1 MLRLLL
7 ILACSLL
14 PLAALP
20 RAWKSP
26 SGDRTFQG
34 NFVARD
40 AKGVTIRRADGQVF
54 TLAATTL
61 HPDDLKWLDQTHPL
75 TTAPPADPPAAP
87 PADQSAVFD
96 TLHFGDTRAQV
107 QEKLKA
113 SSFVEMGVD
122 AAFLGRM
129 GLNGT
134 FQTRKD
140 IGGLRCL
147 LYFDWTAAGAMNEFS
162 LQTSPLPAADY
173 PTRVKTCWTE
183 LIKLLTTLYGQPVQ
197 NAGYPLL
204 EQLSDG
210 SFLASHLWQL
220 EGGGSVRLGS
230 AREGDTYT
238 AVVRF
243 TQRELSPVVLP

>member
-1 MLRLLL
+1 MLRFLL
-7 ILACSLL
+7 ILACLLL
-14 PLAALP
+14 PLAAAP
-20 RAWKSP
+20 RAWKSQ

-34 NFVARD
+34 NFVSRD

-54 TLAATTL
+54 TLAAAKL
-61 HPDDLKWLDQTHPL
+61 HPDDLKWLDQAHPL
-75 TTAPPADPPAAP
+75 ATAAPTAPAEPIAD
-87 PADQSAVFD
+87 DSAVFD
-96 TLHFGDTRAQV
+96 TLHFGDTRAEV
-107 QEKLKA
+107 LEKLKA
-113 SSFVEMGVD
+113 STFVELGVD

-134 FQTRKD
+134 FQTRKE

-147 LYFDWTAAGAMNEFS
+147 LYFDWTPAGTMNEFS

-210 SFLASHLWQL
+210 TFLASHLWKL
-220 EGGGSVRLGS
+220 EGGGSILLGT

-243 TQRELSPVVLP
+243 GQKNIVPVPLP

>member
-14 PLAALP
+14 PLAAAP
-20 RAWKSP
+20 RAWKSQ

-34 NFVARD
+34 SFVSRD
-40 AKGVTIRRADGQVF
+40 AKSVTIRRADGQVF
-54 TLAATTL
+54 TLAATKL

-75 TTAPPADPPAAP
+75 SSAKPAEPV
-87 PADQSAVFD
+87 ADNSAVFD
-96 TLHFGDTRAQV
+96 TLHFGDTRAEV
-107 QEKLKA
+107 LAKLKA
-113 SSFVEMGVD
+113 SKLVEMGMDEV
-122 AAFLGRM
+122 FLARM

-134 FQTRKD
+134 FQTRKE

-147 LYFDWTAAGAMNEFS
+147 LYFDWSDAGAMSEFS

-173 PTRVKTCWTE
+173 PTRVKACWTE
-183 LIKLLTTLYGQPVQ
+183 LIKLLTTLYGAPVQ
-197 NAGYPLL
+197 HAGYPLVD
-204 EQLSDG
+204 QLNDG
-210 SFLASHLWQL
+210 SFLASHLWKL
-220 EGGGSVRLGS
+220 EGGGSILLGT

-243 TQRELSPVVLP
+243 TQRDLSPVVIP